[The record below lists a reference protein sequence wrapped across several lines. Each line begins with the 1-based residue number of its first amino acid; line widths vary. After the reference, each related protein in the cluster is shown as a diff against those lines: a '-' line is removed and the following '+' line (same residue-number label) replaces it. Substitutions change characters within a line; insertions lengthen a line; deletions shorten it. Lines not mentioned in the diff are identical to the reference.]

1 MVTEFVKVAEL
12 GDLQDGD
19 MRFVEIGEERIV
31 LARVGQDY
39 LAFSDECTHAWGSLS
54 DGDLEGE
61 RVTCPLHGS
70 VFNIRTG
77 EVIEDPA
84 EEPIK
89 VYPVT
94 LEGNEIRVGVG

>member
-12 GDLQDGD
+12 GDLQDRE
-19 MRFVEIGEERIV
+19 MRFVEVGDERIV
-31 LARVGQDY
+31 VARVGENY

-77 EVIEDPA
+77 EVVEDPA

-89 VYPVT
+89 VYPVMVA
-94 LEGNEIRVGVG
+94 GNEIRVAVG